1 MALFTPHVDRQLV
14 HLANEGV
21 LPPRQW
27 TRVLRHARGCAR
39 CGARYERVMNLRR
52 MFARDTVTE
61 PTPGEL
67 ESLESRGLLAVLAAV
82 EGEVSS
88 ESSRQAARADRLH
101 KEYLEGAWSPGRRLW
116 AWVLQ
121 TWNAPS
127 LGQVGGAWVVSLMAA
142 AGLLWLS
149 LPSDTTREWG
159 TRGEG
164 QSAPVLRLFCV
175 PEEAELREV
184 RGQGDCPAGAALAFA
199 AGVGA
204 PYTHVVVT
212 VRTEKGL
219 RVEGPFEV
227 KASPGSEA
235 ALDLT
240 PKLPDT
246 GEVELTAVFASSASE
261 ALAAARGEPVKDV
274 VRVQHRVRIAGK
286 P

>member
-27 TRVLRHARGCAR
+27 SRVLSHARGCAR

-52 MFARDTVTE
+52 MFARDTITE

-67 ESLESRGLLAVLAAV
+67 ESLESRGLSAVLAAV
-82 EGEVSS
+82 EEEASR
-88 ESSRQAARADRLH
+88 ESSGQAARVDRLH
-101 KEYLEGAWSPGRRLW
+101 KEDLGGAWSLGRRVW
-116 AWVLQ
+116 AWVLGV
-121 TWNAPS
+121 WNAPS
-127 LGQVGGAWVVSLMAA
+127 LGHVGGAWVASLMAA

-149 LPSDTTREWG
+149 LPSDTTEWG

-164 QSAPVLRLFCV
+164 QGAATVMRLFCV

-199 AGVGA
+199 AGVRA

-212 VRTEKGL
+212 VRTDKGL

-227 KASPGSEA
+227 KAPPGSEA

-261 ALAAARGEPVKDV
+261 ALAAARGESVKDV

>member
-1 MALFTPHVDRQLV
+1 MAMFTPHVDRQLV

-27 TRVLRHARGCAR
+27 SRVLRHARGCAR

-67 ESLESRGLLAVLAAV
+67 ESLEARGLSAVLATV
-82 EGEVSS
+82 EEEASR
-88 ESSRQAARADRLH
+88 ESSGQAVNANRMH
-101 KEYLEGAWSPGRRLW
+101 KEDLGGAWSLGRRWW
-116 AWVLQ
+116 ARVLAA
-121 TWNAPS
+121 WDAPS
-127 LGQVGGAWVVSLMAA
+127 LGRVGGAWVVSLMAA

-149 LPSDTTREWG
+149 LPSDTTKEWG

-164 QSAPVLRLFCV
+164 QGATVMRLFCV

-184 RGQGDCPAGAALAFA
+184 RGQGDCPAGASLAFA
-199 AGVGA
+199 AGVRA
-204 PYTHVVVT
+204 PYTHVVVS
-212 VRTEKGL
+212 VRTDKDL

-240 PKLPDT
+240 PKLPDA
-246 GEVELTAVFASSASE
+246 GEVELTAVFSSSASE
-261 ALAAARGEPVKDV
+261 ALAAARGEPVKDA
-274 VRVQHRVRIAGK
+274 VRVRHRVRIAGK

>member
-27 TRVLRHARGCAR
+27 SRVLSHARGCAR

-52 MFARDTVTE
+52 VFSRDTITE

-67 ESLESRGLLAVLAAV
+67 ESLESRGLPAVLAAV
-82 EGEVSS
+82 AGELSR
-88 ESSRQAARADRLH
+88 ESSGQATRADRLH
-101 KEYLEGAWSPGRRLW
+101 KKEVGGAWGLARRPW
-116 AWVLQ
+116 AWVLRA
-121 TWNAPS
+121 WNAPS
-127 LGQVGGAWVVSLMAA
+127 LGHVGSAWVVSLMAA
-142 AGLLWLS
+142 AGLVWLS
-149 LPSDTTREWG
+149 LPSDTTEWG

-164 QSAPVLRLFCV
+164 QGATVMRLFCV

-184 RGQGDCPAGAALAFA
+184 RGQGECPAGAALAFA
-199 AGVGA
+199 AGARA

-212 VRTEKGL
+212 VRTDKGL
-219 RVEGPFEV
+219 RMEGPFEV

-246 GEVELTAVFASSASE
+246 GEVELTAVFASSASA

>member
-1 MALFTPHVDRQLV
+1 MALFTQHVDRQLV

-27 TRVLRHARGCAR
+27 SRVLRHARGCAR

-52 MFARDTVTE
+52 MFASDTVTV

-67 ESLESRGLLAVLAAV
+67 ASLESRGLASVLATV
-82 EGEVSS
+82 EREPST
-88 ESSRQAARADRLH
+88 ESSGQAARADRLH
-101 KEYLEGAWSPGRRLW
+101 KDLGEPWSLARRLW
-116 AWVLQ
+116 ARVLQ
-121 TWNAPS
+121 AWNSPS
-127 LGQVGGAWVVSLMAA
+127 LGHVGGAWVVSLMAA

-149 LPSDTTREWG
+149 LPSDTTEWG
-159 TRGEG
+159 ARGEG
-164 QSAPVLRLFCV
+164 QGATVMRLFCV
-175 PEEAELREV
+175 PAEAELREV

-199 AGVGA
+199 AGARA

-212 VRTEKGL
+212 VRTDKGL
-219 RVEGPFEV
+219 KVEGPFEV
-227 KASPGSEA
+227 KASPGAEA

-240 PKLPDT
+240 PRLPDT
-246 GEVELTAVFASSASE
+246 GEVELTAVFASSASD
-261 ALAAARGEPVKDV
+261 ALAAARGEPVRDV